1 VNSKKEDKPMGV
13 VGVVEESVSIDARE
27 QLVPKQV
34 KQYAERRGSAVEY
47 NNGTIL
53 VRSKH
58 PLDQCAR
65 RGIIEDQHYDTGKA
79 FITIRD
85 CAFANTHG
93 RIYND
98 TGEGDSGI
106 DAATLYANT
115 WRKMTRK
122 QWQLIALLCFAQP
135 KPDGEYFTEADYRF
149 LYGIASNIQSAFE
162 ALDRAVMEARK
173 EIKAKLKKQQEEA
186 ENAKPA

>member
-1 VNSKKEDKPMGV
+1 MKMNNKKEDKGMGMTEAV
-13 VGVVEESVSIDARE
+13 TDNITDPSAVLSLA
-27 QLVPKQV
+27 QV
-34 KQYAERRGSAVEY
+34 KVYAERAVKRGGAEY

-58 PLDQCAR
+58 PLDQCAK

-85 CAFANTHG
+85 CAFSQTHG

-106 DAATLYANT
+106 DAGTLYVNT
-115 WRKMTRK
+115 WRKLTVK
-122 QWQLIALLCFAQP
+122 QRQLINLICFAQP
-135 KPDGEYFTEADYRF
+135 KPDGEYF
-149 LYGIASNIQSAFE
+149 S
-162 ALDRAVMEARK
+162 
-173 EIKAKLKKQQEEA
+173 
-186 ENAKPA
+186 

>member
-1 VNSKKEDKPMGV
+1 MTNKKGDTPMHTEAV
-13 VGVVEESVSIDARE
+13 TDTITDPSAIISLQA
-27 QLVPKQV
+27 V
-34 KQYAERRGSAVEY
+34 KVYADRAVKRGGAEY
-47 NNGTIL
+47 NNGSIL

-85 CAFANTHG
+85 CAFSNTHG

-106 DAATLYANT
+106 DAATLYTNA
-115 WRKMTRK
+115 WRKMTKK
-122 QWQLIALLCFAQP
+122 QWTLIKLVCFAEP
-135 KPDGEYFTEADYRF
+135 KPTGEYFSEADYAF
-149 LYGIASNIQSAFE
+149 MYGIAPNIQSAFE
-162 ALDRAVMEARK
+162 ALDKAVMEARDD
-173 EIKAKLKKQQEEA
+173 IKRRIASA
-186 ENAKPA
+186 EK